1 MSYWVYI
8 VHEEKLYL
16 QEETF
21 MAMIKCPEC
30 GQEISDKAKK
40 CVNCG
45 KILIE
50 ETVPVKYCAECGK
63 EIEIDSQECPFCG
76 CPVVPEKKDNA
87 TIIKINSKV
96 KKFKLPIIITA
107 AILIVAAITL
117 GVFQYIG
124 SLLSEDEQIAYQ
136 SAVVMKNRMRDPDS
150 FRLYDEMFLLKW
162 SIDGEENPRTYCVF
176 KYGGANGY
184 GAITTNE
191 AIFQDGEYIGNYS
204 EELDEDDSNY
214 INLLIFNSAIS
225 LYALGDDDFEM
236 VEIDINKIKNKMG
249 LE

>member
-1 MSYWVYI
+1 
-8 VHEEKLYL
+8 
-16 QEETF
+16 

-40 CVNCG
+40 CINCG

-50 ETVPVKYCAECGK
+50 ETAPVKYCAECGK
-63 EIEIDSQECPFCG
+63 EIESDSQECPFCG
-76 CPVVPEKKDNA
+76 CPVAPEKKENE
-87 TIIKINSKV
+87 TIIKLNSKV

-107 AILIVAAITL
+107 AILIVAAITF

-150 FRLYDEMFLLKW
+150 FRLYDEMFLLKVYN
-162 SIDGEENPRTYCVF
+162 DEGEITATYTVF

-184 GAITTNE
+184 GAITTDE
-191 AIFQDGEYIGNYS
+191 AVFKDGEYIGDYS
-204 EELDEDDSNY
+204 DELEEDDSNY
-214 INLLIFNSAIS
+214 VDMLLFKLS
-225 LYALGDDDFEM
+225 LMFYGEGNEKFQMTD
-236 VEIDINKIKNKMG
+236 IDIGKIKNKMG
-249 LE
+249 IE

>member
-1 MSYWVYI
+1 
-8 VHEEKLYL
+8 
-16 QEETF
+16 

-30 GQEISDKAKK
+30 GQELSDKAKK
-40 CVNCG
+40 CINCG
-45 KILIE
+45 KVLIE
-50 ETVPVKYCAECGK
+50 ETAPIKYCAECGK

-76 CPVVPEKKDNA
+76 CPVEQEKEDNA

-107 AILIVAAITL
+107 AILIVAAITF

-150 FRLYDEMFLLKW
+150 FRLYDEKFLLKVYN
-162 SIDGEENPRTYCVF
+162 DEGENTITYTVF

-184 GAITTNE
+184 GAITTDE
-191 AIFQDGEYIGNYS
+191 AVFKDGEYIGNYAD
-204 EELDEDDSNY
+204 ELKEDDSNY
-214 INLLIFNSAIS
+214 VDMLLFKLS
-225 LYALGDDDFEM
+225 LMFYEEGKEGFQMSD
-236 VEIDINKIKNKMG
+236 IDIGKIKNKMG
-249 LE
+249 LK